1 MLAIY
6 ILDGLSEAIVLL
18 GSIYYNSVI
27 IQVRWGLP
35 INKQYYNEAKMIDE
49 VVFNSDKLQPPTKV
63 NYYNVIIHSSF
74 FYLKI
79 ISVRQLNLL
88 VLWC

>member
-63 NYYNVIIHSSF
+63 NYYNVIIHSSIF
-74 FYLKI
+74 T
-79 ISVRQLNLL
+79 
-88 VLWC
+88 